1 MLQEQANR
9 LSSVLVAQGV
19 QRGDRVAMALSL
31 LFAPDAL
38 KFRLQDREAIFAISD
53 SSALADLKLARKHC
67 SKLRP
72 VIGVGGVDAALP
84 QAPMNADCES
94 SEALEQ
100 FGTQSS
106 PVQTLA
112 DDPAILIAQCRQPTP
127 PLAAKAALQPAM
139 PEATSRR
146 TACAA
151 SGQVRAAWVRS
162 CVPYATPIKAL
173 HPAHVDSPVAVQT
186 TFAPP

>member
-1 MLQEQANR
+1 MLQEQANH

-84 QAPMNADCES
+84 QAPMNADCEF

-112 DDPAILIAQCRQPTP
+112 DDPAILIASQP
-127 PLAAKAALQPAM
+127 
-139 PEATSRR
+139 R
-146 TACAA
+146 T
-151 SGQVRAAWVRS
+151 RAWRS
-162 CVPYATPIKAL
+162 
-173 HPAHVDSPVAVQT
+173 QR
-186 TFAPP
+186 